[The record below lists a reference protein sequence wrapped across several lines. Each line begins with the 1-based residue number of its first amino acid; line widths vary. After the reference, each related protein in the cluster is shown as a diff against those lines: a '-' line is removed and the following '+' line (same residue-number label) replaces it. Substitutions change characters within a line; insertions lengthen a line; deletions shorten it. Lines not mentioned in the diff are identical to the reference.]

1 MREIYLIAIKVLRK
15 NLYLWSNQT
24 NNHTYYY
31 LVRKASQGLARGMPP
46 ASNQYTRHDWGNG
59 YGGSPRHASATRLF
73 NKFQISIQYRLLI
86 HYQTCIG
93 DCIRVHYV
101 RHSHTHCIIRWDNH
115 LTIQYGIH
123 SIASRKQRV
132 RPGFTGRTRIISVLY
147 MRDILNTFI
156 ITQINIPLFRVKI
169 VYMRYYLNFYLKS
182 NVGSII
188 GNYSYMAII
197 ASYQLQRRMV
207 AKGGG
212 YNGSTPSK

>member
-1 MREIYLIAIKVLRK
+1 
-15 NLYLWSNQT
+15 
-24 NNHTYYY
+24 
-31 LVRKASQGLARGMPP
+31 MPP
-46 ASNQYTRHDWGNG
+46 ASNRYTRHDWGNG

-73 NKFQISIQYRLLI
+73 NKFQISIQYRLI
-86 HYQTCIG
+86 TRFQTCIG

-101 RHSHTHCIIRWDNH
+101 RHSYTHCIIRWDNH
-115 LTIQYGIH
+115 LVIQYGIH
-123 SIASRKQRV
+123 CISVKIHVFSAFLKNQRIL
-132 RPGFTGRTRIISVLY
+132 PIYVLY

-169 VYMRYYLNFYLKS
+169 VYMRYYLNYYLKS

-188 GNYSYMAII
+188 GNYSYMAMV

-212 YNGSTPSK
+212 YNGSTPSKQAN